1 MKKLLIVIS
10 ALSLNGCALYD
21 AYFMAKFDT
30 NEYAL
35 INSVKTKSYVAQ
47 AECNDRAKTLINVN
61 ELYVKTYEF
70 RNFTYHIPHNEDAT
84 KMSEKLLKLS
94 MDTKDYYAKN
104 EKVSEFFCKAKYQQI
119 FKSADEIQ
127 SVLGRKPR

>member
-1 MKKLLIVIS
+1 MKKILLALAI
-10 ALSLNGCALYD
+10 LSLNGCALVD
-21 AYFMAKFDT
+21 AYFMAKYDT

-35 INSVKTKSYVAQ
+35 VNSVKTKAHVAQ
-47 AECNDRAKTLINVN
+47 ADCNDRAKTLVNVN
-61 ELYVKTYEF
+61 DIYITTYQF
-70 RNFTYHIPHNEDAT
+70 RNFTYHIPRNDDAT
-84 KMSEKLLKLS
+84 KMAEKLLKLS
-94 MDTKDYYAKN
+94 LDTKEYYAKN

>member
-1 MKKLLIVIS
+1 MKKILLALAI
-10 ALSLNGCALYD
+10 LSLNGCALVD
-21 AYFMAKFDT
+21 AYFMAKYDT

-35 INSVKTKSYVAQ
+35 VNSVKTKAHVAQ
-47 AECNDRAKTLINVN
+47 ADCNDRAKTLVNVN
-61 ELYVKTYEF
+61 DIYVTTYQF
-70 RNFTYHIPHNEDAT
+70 RNFTYHIPRNDDAT
-84 KMSEKLLKLS
+84 KMAEKLLKLS
-94 MDTKDYYAKN
+94 LDTKDYYAKN